1 MAVKYLVSGGEG
13 ALGKTVISMLLQRG
27 EKVRI
32 LMSELSD
39 TRIYRNNPNIEI
51 CYGISTDK
59 DSMIE
64 FFNLEDPRSA
74 VLFHTDEYVSLSD
87 STNLTMRRVNVIGAE
102 NIVDMCLKRK
112 IGKLV
117 YLSSAYAM
125 NPEAKGEDLTIH
137 FDRNKVEGE
146 YAKSK
151 AEAAAYVL
159 ERVSM
164 NRLNAVMVLP
174 TFIIGPGYSED
185 YEINKVLNSYLN
197 NGTIPPKDGGR
208 AFVDVRDVAN
218 AMLALADKGEPGAG
232 YIVSGD
238 YKTSGEFFKDVN
250 EIQGK
255 DKPVKTASRLVMSK
269 SLAKLVDFYYKITH
283 KENPKEAYTLFSDN
297 PDARF
302 EDNSKGVLPELTIS
316 FKDSL
321 KDTIE
326 GAQRGGVQAASAVA
340 QNTTE
345 KKTSADAM
353 EARLKQQQ
361 QVASKASA
369 VSTAASDTPVRPAHT
384 RPASAVAAKAEE
396 EKAEKEEKEENK
408 SIRPLSTLKDP
419 DEKNA
424 EEGEEK
430 LNSGETTFRFGAA
443 PSKLSDEES
452 TSEKLSPTPVLGGKL
467 GSASSPF
474 APKAESAKPAVTPEA
489 PKPSTPINSAFKPAV
504 PEKKEAPVS
513 SAFKPA
519 EPEKKDAPVSSVFKT
534 AQPEKKETATA
545 APSPFKPAEPEKKTA
560 PAASGFPRP
569 GFTRTTEAPKP
580 STPINSA
587 FKPAEPEKKETP
599 ASSAFKPVETE
610 KKDAP
615 VSSVFKSS
623 QPEKKETVTAAPSP
637 FKPAEPEK
645 KAAPA
650 ASGFP
655 RPGFTRATEA
665 PKPSTPINSA
675 FKPAEPEKKETPAS
689 SAFKPIET
697 EKKDA
702 PVSSVFKSSQPEKK
716 ETVTAAPSPFKPA
729 EPEKKTAPAASGFPR
744 PGFTR
749 ATEAPKP
756 STPIN
761 SAFKPAE
768 PEKKAAPASSAF
780 KPIETEKKDAP
791 VSSVFKPAQPEKK
804 ETFSTTPSP
813 FKPAN
818 PEKKTTS
825 ATSGFP
831 RPSATTAAKKE
842 TTNPINSAFMASGR
856 GSSSSESS
864 GFLRSSEGPS
874 TSYPTI
880 QATPTAATRTE
891 PISSAFKS
899 TSIPTNN
906 ANANSFKP
914 LGNANPVNKAPAKE
928 EKVDDFFDDIEKEI
942 ENYAASEGPV
952 VPPGIFAPPP
962 KPGT

>member
-345 KKTSADAM
+345 KKTAADAM

-369 VSTAASDTPVRPAHT
+369 LSTAASDTPMRPAHT

-419 DEKNA
+419 DEKKA

-467 GSASSPF
+467 GSANSPF
-474 APKAESAKPAVTPEA
+474 APKAEPAKPAVTPEA
-489 PKPSTPINSAFKPAV
+489 PKPSA
-504 PEKKEAPVS
+504 
-513 SAFKPA
+513 
-519 EPEKKDAPVSSVFKT
+519 
-534 AQPEKKETATA
+534 
-545 APSPFKPAEPEKKTA
+545 
-560 PAASGFPRP
+560 
-569 GFTRTTEAPKP
+569 
-580 STPINSA
+580 PINSA
-587 FKPAEPEKKETP
+587 FKPAEPEKKE
-599 ASSAFKPVETE
+599 
-610 KKDAP
+610 AP

-645 KAAPA
+645 KTAPA

-665 PKPSTPINSA
+665 SKPSTPINSA
-675 FKPAEPEKKETPAS
+675 FKPAEPEKKETPAAAS
-689 SAFKPIET
+689 SAFKPVET

-749 ATEAPKP
+749 APEAPKP
-756 STPIN
+756 SAPIN

-768 PEKKAAPASSAF
+768 PEKKETPAAASSAF
-780 KPIETEKKDAP
+780 KPVETEKKDAP
-791 VSSVFKPAQPEKK
+791 VS
-804 ETFSTTPSP
+804 
-813 FKPAN
+813 
-818 PEKKTTS
+818 
-825 ATSGFP
+825 
-831 RPSATTAAKKE
+831 
-842 TTNPINSAFMASGR
+842 
-856 GSSSSESS
+856 
-864 GFLRSSEGPS
+864 
-874 TSYPTI
+874 
-880 QATPTAATRTE
+880 
-891 PISSAFKS
+891 
-899 TSIPTNN
+899 
-906 ANANSFKP
+906 
-914 LGNANPVNKAPAKE
+914 
-928 EKVDDFFDDIEKEI
+928 
-942 ENYAASEGPV
+942 
-952 VPPGIFAPPP
+952 
-962 KPGT
+962 